1 MTSPATLTKV
11 LVTGFGAFMG
21 LDDNPSWE
29 IVSRLPGTLP
39 NNIEVTIHP
48 EAVRVAYHP
57 VFDLVP
63 QLYAEDDYD
72 IVLHTG
78 LAAGREYFAVEQS
91 SSQSRLE
98 ASGYQNSPDVDGEV
112 FTVAEQEAA
121 WANEPLSL
129 ETDLDLIRVVELWS
143 NRTSHIAFP
152 PLSDGDT
159 QDPATAETEPWR
171 SARVGG
177 PVEVRLENDFDYAS
191 APEDPATDDVRWSD
205 AVGFYLC
212 GFIYYTGLVE
222 KGKTGARD
230 VVFMHVPYM
239 DTEDQYATGVE
250 VTIELINSLV
260 ESWRETQ

>member
-1 MTSPATLTKV
+1 MSSPVTLTKV

-21 LDDNPSWE
+21 VETNPSWE
-29 IVSRLPGTLP
+29 IVSRLPRTLP

-78 LAAGREYFAVEQS
+78 LDAGRDYFAVEQS
-91 SSQSRLE
+91 SSQSRL
-98 ASGYQNSPDVDGEV
+98 AGFGYQTARDVDGEV

-121 WANEPLSL
+121 WADQPLSL
-129 ETDLDLIRVVELWS
+129 ETDLDLVRVVELWQ
-143 NRTSHIAFP
+143 NKTSDIAFL
-152 PLSDGDT
+152 PLDDDT
-159 QDPATAETEPWR
+159 QDPGTVVPESWR
-171 SARVGG
+171 SARAGG
-177 PVEVRLENDFDYAS
+177 PVEVKLENDFDFAS
-191 APEDPATDDVRWSD
+191 ALEDPTTDDVRWSD

-222 KGKTGARD
+222 KGRTGARD

-239 DTEDQYATGVE
+239 NTEDQYATGVE

-260 ESWRETQ
+260 ESWREEQ

>member
-1 MTSPATLTKV
+1 MSSPTKLTKV

-21 LDDNPSWE
+21 LEDNPSWE

-48 EAVRVAYHP
+48 QAIPVAYHP
-57 VFDLVP
+57 VFNLVP

-91 SSQSRLE
+91 SSQSRL
-98 ASGYQNSPDVDGEV
+98 AGYGYQTTPDVDGEV
-112 FTVAEQEAA
+112 FSVAEQEAA
-121 WANEPLSL
+121 WAGEPLSL
-129 ETDLDLIRVVELWS
+129 ETDLDLIRVVELWK
-143 NRTSHIAFP
+143 NKTSHITFP
-152 PLSDGDT
+152 PFGNDDA
-159 QDPATAETEPWR
+159 QDPGTVVTKPWR
-171 SARVGG
+171 RARAGG
-177 PVEVRLENDFDYAS
+177 PVEVKLKNDFDYAS
-191 APEDPATDDVRWSD
+191 ALEDAVTDDVRWSD

-222 KGKTGARD
+222 RSKTVARD
-230 VVFMHVPYM
+230 VVFMHVPYLN
-239 DTEDQYATGVE
+239 TEDQYATGVE

-260 ESWRETQ
+260 ESWRGAQ

>member
-1 MTSPATLTKV
+1 MPSPATLTKV
-11 LVTGFGAFMG
+11 LVTGFGAFG
-21 LDDNPSWE
+21 GFDDNPSWE
-29 IVSRLPGTLP
+29 IVSRLPRTLP

-48 EAVRVAYHP
+48 EAIRVAYHP

-63 QLYAEDDYD
+63 RLYAEDDYD

-98 ASGYQNSPDVDGEV
+98 EWGYQDSPDVDGEV

-129 ETDLDLIRVVELWS
+129 ETDLDLLRVVELWS
-143 NRTSHIAFP
+143 NKTSDIAFP
-152 PLSDGDT
+152 PLAAD
-159 QDPATAETEPWR
+159 ATEEPGTAVTDLWR
-171 SARVGG
+171 SARAAG
-177 PVEVRLENDFDYAS
+177 PVEVRLMNDFDYAS
-191 APEDPATDDVRWSD
+191 ELGDGVTDDVRWSD
-205 AVGFYLC
+205 DVGFYLC

-222 KGKTGARD
+222 KSKTGPRD
-230 VVFMHVPYM
+230 VVFMHVPYLE
-239 DTEDQYATGVE
+239 TEDQYATGVE

-260 ESWRETQ
+260 ESWRERQ